1 MGLPDPIAEVY
12 ETKVLGSF
20 IPEMRA
26 AEGRVAEGGGG
37 GDEFWL
43 GF

>member
-1 MGLPDPIAEVY
+1 MGLTDPIAEVY

-26 AEGRVAEGGGG
+26 EEGRGAEGRGG
-37 GDEFWL
+37 GDEFRR